1 MICFFSKWINCGWH
15 VKFCIGSWH
24 SFLQMHSCTRRWFA
38 PCWRRC
44 LHLAALLPMRNL
56 NLLTAT
62 MILGTWY
69 LHSWKNMRIKPYVVK
84 TKQMFHF
91 PYGTIIYLSSFELM
105 LFCRACRTMFGPPST
120 SFHHEQNKLH
130 TCRWT
135 QGHQSLIVPTTNL
148 KQVSKNTW
156 MSKHCAR
163 LQAIQSRSQPR
174 TKWPF

>member
-1 MICFFSKWINCGWH
+1 MLEKMSTPCCTTTNEKFESPYGNNDFRHMIP
-15 VKFCIGSWH
+15 
-24 SFLQMHSCTRRWFA
+24 SFME
-38 PCWRRC
+38 
-44 LHLAALLPMRNL
+44 
-56 NLLTAT
+56 
-62 MILGTWY
+62 
-69 LHSWKNMRIKPYVVK
+69 KMRIKPYVVK

-163 LQAIQSRSQPR
+163 LQDIQSRSQPR